1 MTKIAV
7 NKILPN
13 PEQPRKHFDK
23 VELRELADTMV
34 ENGLVQAITVEAVG
48 PGSDGHYILHDG
60 ERRWR
65 AAKTLGWKEIE
76 ANVQP
81 PLNGT
86 GRQDRLVRAMVANLQ
101 RADLDPIEE
110 AQAYRKMLDELG
122 MNKSE
127 IGRKTGKN
135 LNLVDGR
142 LKLLELPEPVQELIA
157 RKRLHSDRRLAE
169 ALLEIPDSAAR
180 VKAAE
185 RLAASGAN
193 LKHAILA
200 CEQITKAIREQNR
213 IEGTPALE
221 LAGQKARVKRL
232 PPMKWNMLRQLK
244 QAPAWVV
251 VVQAA
256 KETCAACPLR
266 SMASEKTCCDCPA
279 VELLRRMIDGC

>member
-13 PEQPRKHFDK
+13 PEQPRKRFDK
-23 VELRELADTMV
+23 AELRELADSMQ
-34 ENGLVQAITVEAVG
+34 ENGLVQAITVEAMNG
-48 PGSDGHYILHDG
+48 DYILHDG

-65 AAKTLGWKEIE
+65 AAKMLGWTEIE

-86 GRQDRLVRAMVANLQ
+86 GRSDRLVRAMVANVQ
-101 RADLDPIEE
+101 RADLDPLEE
-110 AQAYRKMLDELG
+110 AQAYRKMIDDLG

-142 LKLLELPEPVQELIA
+142 LKLLELPESVQELVA
-157 RKRLHSDRRLAE
+157 GKRLPADRRLAE
-169 ALLEIPDSAAR
+169 ALLGIPDRAVR
-180 VKAAE
+180 VRTAE

-193 LKHAILA
+193 LKNAILA
-200 CEQITKAIREQNR
+200 CEKIAQAIREQSR

-221 LAGQKARVKRL
+221 IASQKVKRL
-232 PPMKWNMLRQLK
+232 PPLKWDMLRQAK
-244 QAPAWVV
+244 QVPPWPVI
-251 VVQAA
+251 VQAA
-256 KETCAACPLR
+256 KETCTACPLR

-279 VELLRRMIDGC
+279 VELLRRLIDATS

>member
-13 PEQPRKHFDK
+13 PEQPRKRFDK
-23 VELRELADTMV
+23 EELRELADSMR
-34 ENGLVQAITVEAVG
+34 ESGLVQAITVEAMNG
-48 PGSDGHYILHDG
+48 DYILHDG

-65 AAKTLGWKEIE
+65 AAKLLGWTEIE

-110 AQAYRKMLDELG
+110 AQAYRKMIDELG

-127 IGRKTGKN
+127 ISRKTGKN

-142 LKLLELPEPVQELIA
+142 LKLLELPESVQELVA
-157 RKRLHSDRRLAE
+157 GKRLPADRRLAE
-169 ALLEIPDSAAR
+169 ALLGIPDRAAQ
-180 VKAAE
+180 VKTAE

-193 LKHAILA
+193 LNHAILA
-200 CEQITKAIREQNR
+200 CEKIAQAIREQSR

-221 LAGQKARVKRL
+221 IAGQRVRVRKL
-232 PPMKWNMLRQLK
+232 PLMKWDMLRQAR
-244 QAPAWVV
+244 QVPAWPV

-256 KETCAACPLR
+256 KETCVACSLR
-266 SMASEKTCCDCPA
+266 SMASEKTCGDCPA
-279 VELLRRMIDGC
+279 VELLRRMIDEC

>member
-13 PEQPRKHFDK
+13 PEQPRKRFDNA
-23 VELRELADTMV
+23 ELRELADSMG
-34 ENGLVQAITVEAVG
+34 ENGLVQAITVEE
-48 PGSDGHYILHDG
+48 SDGHYILHDG

-65 AAKTLGWKEIE
+65 AAKLLGWTEIE

-86 GRQDRLVRAMVANLQ
+86 GRSDRLVRAMVANLQ

-110 AQAYRKMLDELG
+110 AQAYQKMVDELG

-127 IGRKTGKN
+127 VSRKTGKN

-142 LKLLELPEPVQELIA
+142 LKLLELESQIQELVA
-157 RKRLHSDRRLAE
+157 QKRLHCDRRLAE

-185 RLAASGAN
+185 RLSASGAS
-193 LKHAILA
+193 LKQAIVA
-200 CEQITKAIREQNR
+200 CEKVAQAIREQSR

-221 LAGQKARVKRL
+221 IAGQRVRVKRL
-232 PPMKWNMLRQLK
+232 PPLKWDMLRQVK
-244 QAPAWVV
+244 QVPPWAVV
-251 VVQAA
+251 VSAA

-266 SMASEKTCCDCPA
+266 SMASEKTCGDCPA
-279 VELLRRMIDGC
+279 VELLRRMVESVQ

>member
-86 GRQDRLVRAMVANLQ
+86 GRQDRLGGGVGGNPEG
-101 RADLDPIEE
+101 ADPGPK
-110 AQAYRKMLDELG
+110 QG
-122 MNKSE
+122 
-127 IGRKTGKN
+127 
-135 LNLVDGR
+135 
-142 LKLLELPEPVQELIA
+142 
-157 RKRLHSDRRLAE
+157 
-169 ALLEIPDSAAR
+169 
-180 VKAAE
+180 
-185 RLAASGAN
+185 GAGWG
-193 LKHAILA
+193 
-200 CEQITKAIREQNR
+200 CGSCGSR
-213 IEGTPALE
+213 
-221 LAGQKARVKRL
+221 
-232 PPMKWNMLRQLK
+232 
-244 QAPAWVV
+244 
-251 VVQAA
+251 
-256 KETCAACPLR
+256 CR
-266 SMASEKTCCDCPA
+266 S
-279 VELLRRMIDGC
+279 

>member
-13 PEQPRKHFDK
+13 PEQPRKRFDK
-23 VELRELADTMV
+23 AELQELADSML
-34 ENGLVQAITVEAVG
+34 ENGLVQAITVEAMNG
-48 PGSDGHYILHDG
+48 DYILHDG

-65 AAKTLGWKEIE
+65 AAKLLGWTKIE

-86 GRQDRLVRAMVANLQ
+86 GRSDRLVRAMVANLQ

-110 AQAYRKMLDELG
+110 ARAYRKILDELG

-127 IGRKTGKN
+127 ISRKTGKN

-157 RKRLHSDRRLAE
+157 WKRLHSDRRLAE
-169 ALLEIPDSAAR
+169 ALLEIPDSAAQ

-185 RLAASGAN
+185 RLAASGAS
-193 LKHAILA
+193 LKQAIIA
-200 CEQITKAIREQNR
+200 CEKVAQAIREQSR
-213 IEGTPALE
+213 IVGTPALE
-221 LAGQKARVKRL
+221 IAGQRVRVKRL
-232 PPMKWNMLRQLK
+232 PPLRWDMLRQLR
-244 QAPAWVV
+244 QVPPWTV

-256 KETCAACPLR
+256 KETCVACPLR
-266 SMASEKTCCDCPA
+266 SMASEKTCGDCPA

>member
-7 NKILPN
+7 NRILPN
-13 PEQPRKHFDK
+13 PEQPRKRFDK
-23 VELRELADTMV
+23 DELKELADSMQ
-34 ENGLVQAITVEAVG
+34 ENGLVQAVTVEAMNG
-48 PGSDGHYILHDG
+48 DYILHDG

-65 AAKTLGWKEIE
+65 AAKMLGWTEIE

-81 PLNGT
+81 PLNGAASLT
-86 GRQDRLVRAMVANLQ
+86 GRQDRLVRAMVANVQ

-110 AQAYRKMLDELG
+110 AQAYRKMIDELG

-142 LKLLELPEPVQELIA
+142 LKLLELPESVQELVA
-157 RKRLHSDRRLAE
+157 GKRLPADRRLAE
-169 ALLEIPDSAAR
+169 ALLGIPERAAQ
-180 VKAAE
+180 VKTAE

-200 CEQITKAIREQNR
+200 CEKIAQAIREQSR

-221 LAGQKARVKRL
+221 IAGQKVKRL
-232 PPMKWNMLRQLK
+232 PPLKWDMLRQLR
-244 QAPAWVV
+244 QAPAWAV

-256 KETCAACPLR
+256 KETCTACPLR

-279 VELLRRMIDGC
+279 VELLRRLIDATS